1 MSKILGIS
9 SGFHD
14 AAVTLIDGEDILFAS
29 HSERY
34 SKEKN
39 DPFLNNDLINAAL
52 EHGQPDQIVFHEK
65 YNYELFKEEDLK
77 DEDLFG
83 ANPNK
88 FTGSQKIYYGQ
99 NGEFC
104 KELTYDKNG
113 LLSNEIFSSKCNSDF
128 N

>member
-39 DPFLNNDLINAAL
+39 DPFLNNKLINAAL
-52 EHGQPDQIVFHEK
+52 EHGTPDQIVFHETDWCK
-65 YNYELFKEEDLK
+65 RLRNV
-77 DEDLFG
+77 
-83 ANPNK
+83 
-88 FTGSQKIYYGQ
+88 YGR
-99 NGEFC
+99 NWRA
-104 KELTYDKNG
+104 L
-113 LLSNEIFSSKCNSDF
+113 
-128 N
+128 